1 MKNSTPDSAG
11 GSPPPQGF
19 GTYALKRIVLGIVAT
34 LAVIWLV
41 SFVLDRLAGPEPL
54 DPNLGPV
61 AGDAGG
67 IVHAPPL
74 VPGPSSA
81 PLPAA
86 EEHAAPGAP
95 AHAAPEAAKSETP
108 AATGHAATAETP
120 AQALVPATSHEPMP
134 PAPSPMG
141 RTSAFQ
147 NEDQGPSA
155 PAPATGAHAP
165 AAPAA
170 APAVPQVPGVAFA
183 DAFIRVLDHEV
194 NQRFW
199 GWRPNDIIE
208 YTDNVNNFQLG
219 VLEVAR
225 RTAEVLADRISRT
238 GSTQAFDKDLERA
251 RNNVMINAT
260 QYWLPS
266 AEASYSD
273 AVEEVR
279 RYRDKLI
286 KGTAP
291 FYSRTDNLIPLL
303 RAYVNLLGSCDD
315 NLIKSHEDS
324 GQPVSWFRSDDY
336 FYYAQGVAHAMHAIL
351 EAVAVD
357 FATTLEG
364 RRGADE
370 VMHHALTSLEHAT
383 HIDPWL
389 ILDSNLSGF
398 LANHRSNLAG
408 PISHTRFYLDLLI
421 ETLST

>member
-1 MKNSTPDSAG
+1 MKNSTSDSAG

-19 GTYALKRIVLGIVAT
+19 RSFALKRIVLGIVAT

-41 SFVLDRLAGPEPL
+41 SFVLDRLAGPEPM
-54 DPNLGPV
+54 DHTAVPV
-61 AGDAGG
+61 AGDTGG
-67 IVHAPPL
+67 VLHAPPL
-74 VPGPSSA
+74 VPTPSGT
-81 PLPAA
+81 PPAA
-86 EEHAAPGAP
+86 LEHGAP
-95 AHAAPEAAKSETP
+95 TAA
-108 AATGHAATAETP
+108 GHAATTEAPGQAP
-120 AQALVPATSHEPMP
+120 APAASQDPVP
-134 PAPSPMG
+134 PAPGATG

-147 NEDQGPSA
+147 NEDQDSSAPAGPA
-155 PAPATGAHAP
+155 PAPAAGAHAP
-165 AAPAA
+165 AAHQA
-170 APAVPQVPGVAFA
+170 APAVADVPGVAFV

-194 NQRFW
+194 NQRVW

-225 RTAEVLADRISRT
+225 RTSEALADRISRT
-238 GSTQAFDKDLERA
+238 GSTQAFDKDLEA
-251 RNNVMINAT
+251 VRNKVMINAN

-266 AEASYSD
+266 AEDSYAD
-273 AVEEVR
+273 AVDMLR
-279 RYRDKLI
+279 RYREKLI
-286 KGTAP
+286 QGTAP

-315 NLIKSHEDS
+315 NLIKTHEDS
-324 GQPVSWFRSDDY
+324 GDPVSWFKADDY

-351 EAVAVD
+351 EAAAVD

-370 VMHHALTSLEHAT
+370 VMHHAITSLEHAT
-383 HIDPWL
+383 HVDPL
-389 ILDSNLSGF
+389 IILDSSLNSF

-408 PISHTRFYLDLLI
+408 PISHARFYLDLLI